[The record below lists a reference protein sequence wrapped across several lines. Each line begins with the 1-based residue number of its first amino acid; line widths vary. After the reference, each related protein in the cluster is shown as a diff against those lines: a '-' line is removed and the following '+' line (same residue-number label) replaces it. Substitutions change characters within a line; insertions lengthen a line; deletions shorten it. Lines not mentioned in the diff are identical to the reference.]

1 MEQNLKVVIT
11 GDVKGLDDAAL
22 QAQKTM
28 ETLNSKIKQT
38 SKDIAA
44 NIQISQGYERAIA
57 ELNKELST
65 GVISQAQYQKA
76 LTRLQRDEKETTLE
90 TSKLRKELSNLE
102 KQQKELSRATPTLT
116 NGINATG
123 KATAN
128 ATPTLIEFGRVIQD
142 APYGIQGVANN
153 IQQLTTN
160 FGYLKQSTGSSKAA
174 FQAVIG
180 SLTGPAGMVVAV
192 SAVTS
197 IMVQYGGQILKA
209 LKSTDDLT
217 EATKKYTAEARAEGT
232 QLNILLGIARNE
244 SESKEVR
251 QKAID
256 EINKT
261 YKEYLGNLDL
271 ESVKTANVTENVK
284 KLTLALVQ
292 RAKIEGL
299 KNAIAEKTADFE
311 EDILDAE
318 LRRTDAYKNLNK
330 EVNDA
335 IKSNAFL
342 NQVLGNVKDEK
353 ERIKQF
359 IELSNKYEDVRNSSR
374 TAVQAVLEYNNAIK
388 NSKDVNKELEDS
400 LTNLVSVQT
409 RLQTQLFKNQSSIV
423 PEVETEIKPKKTEET
438 KIQVRGELVSLDVP
452 LKPEGIQE
460 LSTAIENVKIVMPPV
475 DNSEYLR
482 SLLEAQEMAGI
493 FSEATSASLGAFAS
507 SVASAFETG
516 NSVIDAFVGSLVKSF
531 TEIIQAEANALIQ
544 KQALAGAEIAV
555 DQAKSTSSA
564 IAAGSQTAAASGPA
578 AAFLLPALIAG
589 AIAVV
594 AAAFGGL
601 GKFAQGGI
609 VGGGK
614 TVGDQIPIFVN
625 SGEMVLTSRQ
635 QSNLFDLLNS
645 SISNR
650 SGIESGIIAEQRI
663 RNGDIYLSYKRA
675 ERKNKRF

>member
-1 MEQNLKVVIT
+1 MEQTLKVKIT
-11 GDVKGLDDAAL
+11 GDVQGLDEAAL

-90 TSKLRKELSNLE
+90 TSRLRKELSNLE
-102 KQQKELSRATPTLT
+102 KSQKELSRATPTLT

-153 IQQLTTN
+153 IQQLVTN
-160 FGYLKQSTGSSKAA
+160 FGYLKASAGSSQSAFKAL
-174 FQAVIG
+174 IG

-197 IMVQYGGQILKA
+197 ILVQYGDEIFKAIGTTDELK
-209 LKSTDDLT
+209 
-217 EATKKYTAEARAEGT
+217 EATKEFIGEAKAEELALRSLVNIAQDDTKSKGVRVEAVKKLNEKY
-232 QLNILLGIARNE
+232 
-244 SESKEVR
+244 K
-251 QKAID
+251 D
-256 EINKT
+256 
-261 YKEYLGNLDL
+261 YLGNLTL
-271 ESVKTANVTENVK
+271 EKINSEEAKTAVDELSKSIIRQAQIRGIEKLIEEKSLELAEAEIEAKEKGIKTANKVIASNKATTQSYEEQREAFNTFGKDYAKVQDSIRKKGAERIISGTIQSETEE
-284 KLTLALVQ
+284 
-292 RAKIEGL
+292 I
-299 KNAIAEKTADFE
+299 KT
-311 EDILDAE
+311 
-318 LRRTDAYKNLNK
+318 
-330 EVNDA
+330 EVNTLL
-335 IKSNAFL
+335 AFL
-342 NQVLGNVKDEK
+342 ESKLSEQLNFESIFKKGGTGN
-353 ERIKQF
+353 
-359 IELSNKYEDVRNSSR
+359 IE
-374 TAVQAVLEYNNAIK
+374 
-388 NSKDVNKELEDS
+388 
-400 LTNLVSVQT
+400 
-409 RLQTQLFKNQSSIV
+409 
-423 PEVETEIKPKKTEET
+423 PP
-438 KIQVRGELVSLDVP
+438 KIQVRGELTSLEVP

-460 LSTAIENVKIVMPPV
+460 LSTAIQDVKIVMPPV

-544 KQALAGAEIAV
+544 KQALAGAGIAV

-594 AAAFGGL
+594 AAAFGSV